1 MEKSRKWCF
10 WRKPKI
16 KATPPM
22 PIILLLLLSI
32 FETGISSTADQ
43 FKVDGKVLEL
53 DESNFDLAISSLN
66 YILVVFYSPW
76 CRHCKLLSPQ
86 LDEAAPV
93 LAGLKEPIVIA
104 KVNADKFTRL
114 ASKHDVDAYPTLKL
128 FMHGVSMEYYGPR
141 KADSLVQYLK
151 KFVSTD
157 VSILISDSAISDFVE
172 EAGTFFPIFIGF
184 DLNET
189 VLSNLAVKYKKRAWF
204 SVAKGFSDEAKVLY
218 DMEKV
223 PALVAIHPNYKQQS
237 IFYGP
242 FEDNLI
248 WFIDV
253 EKDLTLEKRKR
264 EGTIRMLL
272 KMMDEWAYKRLF
284 GLCLLALS
292 IGFLLPT
299 RSKAPVSSALHAQIV
314 AFSYFSLSGT
324 QKNFLPPVV
333 PLNHE
338 TLKLL
343 KDEKRKIVLTITAD
357 ENEDQTQNL
366 IKLLKAAAS
375 TNRDLVFGYFG
386 LKQWED
392 FADKFEA
399 NEKTKLPKIIVWDG
413 DEDYFSV
420 IGIESLNNEDQGSQ
434 ISQFLEGYRQG
445 RTEKKT
451 VKAPLFMGFFN
462 SVVGI
467 VAFFIIFIVVAMMIL
482 MIVLLIIIS
491 KDNEPVRVGSR
502 EEVDRADN
510 SEAESSQHGPGKKE
524 D

>member
-1 MEKSRKWCF
+1 
-10 WRKPKI
+10 
-16 KATPPM
+16 
-22 PIILLLLLSI
+22 
-32 FETGISSTADQ
+32 
-43 FKVDGKVLEL
+43 
-53 DESNFDLAISSLN
+53 
-66 YILVVFYSPW
+66 
-76 CRHCKLLSPQ
+76 
-86 LDEAAPV
+86 
-93 LAGLKEPIVIA
+93 
-104 KVNADKFTRL
+104 
-114 ASKHDVDAYPTLKL
+114 
-128 FMHGVSMEYYGPR
+128 MHGVSMEYYGPR

-242 FEDNLI
+242 FEGEFLED
-248 WFIDV
+248 FI
-253 EKDLTLEKRKR
+253 K
-264 EGTIRMLL
+264 
-272 KMMDEWAYKRLF
+272 
-284 GLCLLALS
+284 
-292 IGFLLPT
+292 
-299 RSKAPVSSALHAQIV
+299 Q
-314 AFSYFSLSGT
+314 
-324 QKNFLPPVV
+324 NFLPPVV

-482 MIVLLIIIS
+482 MVVLLIIIS

>member
-22 PIILLLLLSI
+22 PIILLLLLCI

-53 DESNFDLAISSLN
+53 DESNFDLAISSLD
-66 YILVVFYSPW
+66 YILVDFYAPW

-204 SVAKGFSDEAKVLY
+204 SVAKDFSDEAKVLY

-242 FEDNLI
+242 FE
-248 WFIDV
+248 
-253 EKDLTLEKRKR
+253 
-264 EGTIRMLL
+264 
-272 KMMDEWAYKRLF
+272 
-284 GLCLLALS
+284 
-292 IGFLLPT
+292 GFLLPT

-314 AFSYFSLSGT
+314 AFSFFSFFNHAGEFLEDFIK
-324 QKNFLPPVV
+324 QNFLPPVV

-399 NEKTKLPKIIVWDG
+399 NEKTKFPKIIVWDG

-420 IGIESLNNEDQGSQ
+420 IGIESLDNEDQGSQ

-482 MIVLLIIIS
+482 MVVLLIIIS
-491 KDNEPVRVGSR
+491 KDNEPVRVGSH

>member
-242 FEDNLI
+242 FEGEFLED
-248 WFIDV
+248 FI
-253 EKDLTLEKRKR
+253 K
-264 EGTIRMLL
+264 
-272 KMMDEWAYKRLF
+272 
-284 GLCLLALS
+284 
-292 IGFLLPT
+292 
-299 RSKAPVSSALHAQIV
+299 Q
-314 AFSYFSLSGT
+314 
-324 QKNFLPPVV
+324 NFLPPVV

-343 KDEKRKIVLTITAD
+343 KDDKRKIVLTITAD

-482 MIVLLIIIS
+482 MVVLLIIIS

>member
-1 MEKSRKWCF
+1 
-10 WRKPKI
+10 
-16 KATPPM
+16 
-22 PIILLLLLSI
+22 
-32 FETGISSTADQ
+32 
-43 FKVDGKVLEL
+43 
-53 DESNFDLAISSLN
+53 
-66 YILVVFYSPW
+66 
-76 CRHCKLLSPQ
+76 
-86 LDEAAPV
+86 
-93 LAGLKEPIVIA
+93 
-104 KVNADKFTRL
+104 
-114 ASKHDVDAYPTLKL
+114 
-128 FMHGVSMEYYGPR
+128 MHGVSMEYYGPR

-204 SVAKGFSDEAKVLY
+204 SVAKDFSDEAKVLY
-218 DMEKV
+218 DMEKF

-242 FEDNLI
+242 FEGEFLED
-248 WFIDV
+248 FI
-253 EKDLTLEKRKR
+253 K
-264 EGTIRMLL
+264 
-272 KMMDEWAYKRLF
+272 
-284 GLCLLALS
+284 
-292 IGFLLPT
+292 
-299 RSKAPVSSALHAQIV
+299 Q
-314 AFSYFSLSGT
+314 
-324 QKNFLPPVV
+324 NFLPPVV

-399 NEKTKLPKIIVWDG
+399 NEKMKLPKIIVWDG

-482 MIVLLIIIS
+482 MVVLLIIIS

>member
-1 MEKSRKWCF
+1 MEKS
-10 WRKPKI
+10 RKPKI

-22 PIILLLLLSI
+22 PIILLLLLCI

-53 DESNFDLAISSLN
+53 DESNFDLAISSLT
-66 YILVVFYSPW
+66 YILVDFYAPW

-184 DLNET
+184 GLNET

-204 SVAKGFSDEAKVLY
+204 SVAKDFSDEAKVLY

-242 FEDNLI
+242 FE
-248 WFIDV
+248 
-253 EKDLTLEKRKR
+253 
-264 EGTIRMLL
+264 
-272 KMMDEWAYKRLF
+272 
-284 GLCLLALS
+284 
-292 IGFLLPT
+292 GFLLPT

-314 AFSYFSLSGT
+314 AFSYFSEFLEDFIK
-324 QKNFLPPVV
+324 QNFLPPVV

-420 IGIESLNNEDQGSQ
+420 IGIESLDNEDQGSQ

-482 MIVLLIIIS
+482 MVVLLIIIS

>member
-16 KATPPM
+16 KAALPM
-22 PIILLLLLSI
+22 PVILLLLLCI

-53 DESNFDLAISSLN
+53 DEANFDSAISSLD
-66 YILVVFYSPW
+66 YILVDFYAPW

-141 KADSLVQYLK
+141 EADSLVQYLK

-184 DLNET
+184 GLNET
-189 VLSNLAVKYKKRAWF
+189 VLSSLAIKYKKRAWF
-204 SVAKGFSDEAKVLY
+204 SVAKDFSDEAKVLY

-237 IFYGP
+237 IFYGL
-242 FEDNLI
+242 FEGELLED
-248 WFIDV
+248 FI
-253 EKDLTLEKRKR
+253 K
-264 EGTIRMLL
+264 
-272 KMMDEWAYKRLF
+272 
-284 GLCLLALS
+284 
-292 IGFLLPT
+292 
-299 RSKAPVSSALHAQIV
+299 Q
-314 AFSYFSLSGT
+314 
-324 QKNFLPPVV
+324 NFLPPVV
-333 PLNHE
+333 PLNPE

-375 TNRDLVFGYFG
+375 TNRDLVFGYFR

-392 FADKFEA
+392 FADKFGA

-420 IGIESLNNEDQGSQ
+420 IGIDGLDNEDQGSQ
-434 ISQFLEGYRQG
+434 LSQFLEGYRQG

-467 VAFFIIFIVVAMMIL
+467 VAFFIIFIIVAMMIL

-502 EEVDRADN
+502 EGVDRADN

>member
-16 KATPPM
+16 KAALPM
-22 PIILLLLLSI
+22 PVILLLLLCI

-53 DESNFDLAISSLN
+53 DEANFDSAISSLD
-66 YILVVFYSPW
+66 YILVDFYAPW

-141 KADSLVQYLK
+141 EADSLVQYLK

-184 DLNET
+184 GLNET
-189 VLSNLAVKYKKRAWF
+189 VLSSLAIKYKKRAWF
-204 SVAKGFSDEAKVLY
+204 SVAKDFSDEAKVLY

-237 IFYGP
+237 IFYGL
-242 FEDNLI
+242 FEGELLED
-248 WFIDV
+248 FI
-253 EKDLTLEKRKR
+253 K
-264 EGTIRMLL
+264 
-272 KMMDEWAYKRLF
+272 
-284 GLCLLALS
+284 
-292 IGFLLPT
+292 
-299 RSKAPVSSALHAQIV
+299 Q
-314 AFSYFSLSGT
+314 
-324 QKNFLPPVV
+324 NFLPPVV
-333 PLNHE
+333 PLNPE

-375 TNRDLVFGYFG
+375 TNRDLVFGYFR

-392 FADKFEA
+392 FADKFGA

-420 IGIESLNNEDQGSQ
+420 IGIDGLDNEDQGSQ
-434 ISQFLEGYRQG
+434 LSQFLEGYRQG

-462 SVVGI
+462 SVVGL
-467 VAFFIIFIVVAMMIL
+467 AVVKGL
-482 MIVLLIIIS
+482 IVLTTPRLKAVSMDLGRKKIKSRYS
-491 KDNEPVRVGSR
+491 KKRIL
-502 EEVDRADN
+502 
-510 SEAESSQHGPGKKE
+510 KMT
-524 D
+524 

>member
-66 YILVVFYSPW
+66 YILVIFYSPW

-242 FEDNLI
+242 FEGEFLED
-248 WFIDV
+248 FI
-253 EKDLTLEKRKR
+253 K
-264 EGTIRMLL
+264 
-272 KMMDEWAYKRLF
+272 
-284 GLCLLALS
+284 
-292 IGFLLPT
+292 
-299 RSKAPVSSALHAQIV
+299 Q
-314 AFSYFSLSGT
+314 
-324 QKNFLPPVV
+324 NFLPPVV

-343 KDEKRKIVLTITAD
+343 KDDKRKIVLTITAD

-482 MIVLLIIIS
+482 MVVLLIIIS

>member
-242 FEDNLI
+242 FEGEFLED
-248 WFIDV
+248 FI
-253 EKDLTLEKRKR
+253 K
-264 EGTIRMLL
+264 
-272 KMMDEWAYKRLF
+272 
-284 GLCLLALS
+284 
-292 IGFLLPT
+292 
-299 RSKAPVSSALHAQIV
+299 Q
-314 AFSYFSLSGT
+314 
-324 QKNFLPPVV
+324 NFLPPVV

-482 MIVLLIIIS
+482 MVVLLIIIS

>member
-1 MEKSRKWCF
+1 
-10 WRKPKI
+10 
-16 KATPPM
+16 M
-22 PIILLLLLSI
+22 PIILLLLLCI

-53 DESNFDLAISSLN
+53 DESNFDLAISSLT
-66 YILVVFYSPW
+66 YILVDFYAPW

-184 DLNET
+184 GLNET

-204 SVAKGFSDEAKVLY
+204 SVAKDFSDEAKVLY

-223 PALVAIHPNYKQQS
+223 PALILLEPGRQLDRITVTRANSDIYGVKCGNRRNFNHAGEFLEDFIKQ
-237 IFYGP
+237 
-242 FEDNLI
+242 
-248 WFIDV
+248 
-253 EKDLTLEKRKR
+253 
-264 EGTIRMLL
+264 
-272 KMMDEWAYKRLF
+272 
-284 GLCLLALS
+284 
-292 IGFLLPT
+292 
-299 RSKAPVSSALHAQIV
+299 
-314 AFSYFSLSGT
+314 
-324 QKNFLPPVV
+324 NFLPPVV

-420 IGIESLNNEDQGSQ
+420 IGIESLDNEDQRSQ

-482 MIVLLIIIS
+482 MVVLLIIIS

>member
-242 FEDNLI
+242 FEGEFLED
-248 WFIDV
+248 FI
-253 EKDLTLEKRKR
+253 K
-264 EGTIRMLL
+264 
-272 KMMDEWAYKRLF
+272 
-284 GLCLLALS
+284 
-292 IGFLLPT
+292 
-299 RSKAPVSSALHAQIV
+299 Q
-314 AFSYFSLSGT
+314 
-324 QKNFLPPVV
+324 NFLPPVV
-333 PLNHE
+333 PLNPE

-482 MIVLLIIIS
+482 MVVLLIIIS

>member
-1 MEKSRKWCF
+1 MEMS
-10 WRKPKI
+10 RKPKI

-22 PIILLLLLSI
+22 PIILLLLLCI

-53 DESNFDLAISSLN
+53 DESNFDLAISSLT
-66 YILVVFYSPW
+66 YILVDFYAPW

-128 FMHGVSMEYYGPR
+128 FVHGVSMEYYGPR

-184 DLNET
+184 GLNET

-204 SVAKGFSDEAKVLY
+204 SVAKDFSDEAKVLY

-242 FEDNLI
+242 FEGEFLED
-248 WFIDV
+248 FI
-253 EKDLTLEKRKR
+253 K
-264 EGTIRMLL
+264 
-272 KMMDEWAYKRLF
+272 
-284 GLCLLALS
+284 
-292 IGFLLPT
+292 
-299 RSKAPVSSALHAQIV
+299 Q
-314 AFSYFSLSGT
+314 
-324 QKNFLPPVV
+324 NFLPPVV

-420 IGIESLNNEDQGSQ
+420 IGIESLDNEDQGSQ

-467 VAFFIIFIVVAMMIL
+467 VAFFIIFFVVAMMIL
-482 MIVLLIIIS
+482 MVVLLIIIS

-510 SEAESSQHGPGKKE
+510 SEAKSSQHGPGKKE

>member
-16 KATPPM
+16 KAALPM
-22 PIILLLLLSI
+22 PVILLLLLCI

-53 DESNFDLAISSLN
+53 DEANFDSAISSLD
-66 YILVVFYSPW
+66 YILVNFYAPW
-76 CRHCKLLSPQ
+76 CHHCKLLSPQ

-114 ASKHDVDAYPTLKL
+114 ASKHDVDAYPSLKL

-141 KADSLVQYLK
+141 EADSLVQYLK

-184 DLNET
+184 GLNET
-189 VLSNLAVKYKKRAWF
+189 VLSNLAIKYKKRAWF
-204 SVAKGFSDEAKVLY
+204 SVAKDFSDEAKVLY

-237 IFYGP
+237 IFYGL
-242 FEDNLI
+242 FEGEFLED
-248 WFIDV
+248 FI
-253 EKDLTLEKRKR
+253 K
-264 EGTIRMLL
+264 
-272 KMMDEWAYKRLF
+272 
-284 GLCLLALS
+284 
-292 IGFLLPT
+292 
-299 RSKAPVSSALHAQIV
+299 Q
-314 AFSYFSLSGT
+314 
-324 QKNFLPPVV
+324 NFLPPVV
-333 PLNHE
+333 PLNPE

-375 TNRDLVFGYFG
+375 TNRDLVFGYFR

-392 FADKFEA
+392 FADKFGA
-399 NEKTKLPKIIVWDG
+399 NEKTKLPKIIVWNG

-420 IGIESLNNEDQGSQ
+420 IGIESLDNEDQG
-434 ISQFLEGYRQG
+434 QG

-502 EEVDRADN
+502 EGVDRADN

>member
-1 MEKSRKWCF
+1 MEKS
-10 WRKPKI
+10 RKPKI

-22 PIILLLLLSI
+22 PIILLLLLCI

-53 DESNFDLAISSLN
+53 DESNFDLAISSLT
-66 YILVVFYSPW
+66 YILVDFYAPW

-184 DLNET
+184 GLNET

-204 SVAKGFSDEAKVLY
+204 SVAKDFSDEAKVLY

-242 FEDNLI
+242 FEGEFLED
-248 WFIDV
+248 FI
-253 EKDLTLEKRKR
+253 K
-264 EGTIRMLL
+264 
-272 KMMDEWAYKRLF
+272 
-284 GLCLLALS
+284 
-292 IGFLLPT
+292 
-299 RSKAPVSSALHAQIV
+299 Q
-314 AFSYFSLSGT
+314 
-324 QKNFLPPVV
+324 NFLPPVV

-366 IKLLKAAAS
+366 IMLLKAAAS

-420 IGIESLNNEDQGSQ
+420 IGIESLDNEDQGSQ

-445 RTEKKT
+445 RTQKKT

-482 MIVLLIIIS
+482 MVVLLIIIS

>member
-16 KATPPM
+16 KAAPPM
-22 PIILLLLLSI
+22 PIILLLLLCI

-53 DESNFDLAISSLN
+53 DESNFDSAISSLD
-66 YILVVFYSPW
+66 YILVDFYAPW
-76 CRHCKLLSPQ
+76 CRHCKLLSPRFHILHPIL
-86 LDEAAPV
+86 LDEAAPA

-141 KADSLVQYLK
+141 EADSLVQYLK

-184 DLNET
+184 GLNET
-189 VLSNLAVKYKKRAWF
+189 VLSNLAIKYKKRAWF
-204 SVAKGFSDEAKVLY
+204 SVAKDFSDEAKVLY

-237 IFYGP
+237 IFYGGE
-242 FEDNLI
+242 FLED
-248 WFIDV
+248 FI
-253 EKDLTLEKRKR
+253 K
-264 EGTIRMLL
+264 
-272 KMMDEWAYKRLF
+272 
-284 GLCLLALS
+284 
-292 IGFLLPT
+292 
-299 RSKAPVSSALHAQIV
+299 Q
-314 AFSYFSLSGT
+314 
-324 QKNFLPPVV
+324 NFLPPVV
-333 PLNHE
+333 PLNPE

-366 IKLLKAAAS
+366 IKLLKAAAF
-375 TNRDLVFGYFG
+375 TNRDFVFGYFG
-386 LKQWED
+386 LKQWKD

-399 NEKTKLPKIIVWDG
+399 NEKTKLPKIILWDG

-420 IGIESLNNEDQGSQ
+420 IGIESLDNEDQGSQ

-491 KDNEPVRVGSR
+491 KDNEPVKVGSR

-510 SEAESSQHGPGKKE
+510 CEAESNQHGPGKKE

>member
-16 KATPPM
+16 KAAPPM
-22 PIILLLLLSI
+22 PIILLLLLCI

-53 DESNFDLAISSLN
+53 DESNFDSAISSLD
-66 YILVVFYSPW
+66 YILVDFYAPW

-141 KADSLVQYLK
+141 EADSLVQYLK

-184 DLNET
+184 GLNET
-189 VLSNLAVKYKKRAWF
+189 VLSNLAIKYKKRAWF
-204 SVAKGFSDEAKVLY
+204 SVAKDFSDEAKVLY

-237 IFYGP
+237 IFDGP
-242 FEDNLI
+242 FEGEILED
-248 WFIDV
+248 FI
-253 EKDLTLEKRKR
+253 K
-264 EGTIRMLL
+264 
-272 KMMDEWAYKRLF
+272 
-284 GLCLLALS
+284 
-292 IGFLLPT
+292 
-299 RSKAPVSSALHAQIV
+299 Q
-314 AFSYFSLSGT
+314 
-324 QKNFLPPVV
+324 NFLPPVV
-333 PLNHE
+333 PLNPE

-399 NEKTKLPKIIVWDG
+399 NEKAKLPKIIVWDG

-420 IGIESLNNEDQGSQ
+420 IGIESLDTEDQGSQ

-482 MIVLLIIIS
+482 MIVLLFIIS

-510 SEAESSQHGPGKKE
+510 SVAESSQHGPGKKE

>member
-16 KATPPM
+16 KAAPPM
-22 PIILLLLLSI
+22 PIILLLLLCI

-53 DESNFDLAISSLN
+53 DESNFDSAISSFD
-66 YILVVFYSPW
+66 YILVDFYAPW

-184 DLNET
+184 GLNET

-204 SVAKGFSDEAKVLY
+204 SVAKDFSDEAKVLY

-223 PALVAIHPNYKQQS
+223 PALVAIHPNFKQQS

-242 FEDNLI
+242 FEGEFLED
-248 WFIDV
+248 FI
-253 EKDLTLEKRKR
+253 K
-264 EGTIRMLL
+264 
-272 KMMDEWAYKRLF
+272 
-284 GLCLLALS
+284 
-292 IGFLLPT
+292 
-299 RSKAPVSSALHAQIV
+299 Q
-314 AFSYFSLSGT
+314 
-324 QKNFLPPVV
+324 NFLPPVV

-420 IGIESLNNEDQGSQ
+420 IGIESLDNEDQGSQ

-445 RTEKKT
+445 KTEKKT
-451 VKAPLFMGFFN
+451 VKARLFMGFFN

-467 VAFFIIFIVVAMMIL
+467 IAFFIIFIVVAMMIL

-510 SEAESSQHGPGKKE
+510 SEAKSSQHGPGKKE

>member
-1 MEKSRKWCF
+1 
-10 WRKPKI
+10 
-16 KATPPM
+16 M

-66 YILVVFYSPW
+66 YILVIFYSPW

-242 FEDNLI
+242 FEGEFLED
-248 WFIDV
+248 FI
-253 EKDLTLEKRKR
+253 K
-264 EGTIRMLL
+264 
-272 KMMDEWAYKRLF
+272 
-284 GLCLLALS
+284 
-292 IGFLLPT
+292 
-299 RSKAPVSSALHAQIV
+299 Q
-314 AFSYFSLSGT
+314 
-324 QKNFLPPVV
+324 NFLPPVV

-343 KDEKRKIVLTITAD
+343 KDDKRKIVLTITAD

-482 MIVLLIIIS
+482 MVVLLIIIS

>member
-1 MEKSRKWCF
+1 MEKS
-10 WRKPKI
+10 RKPKI

-22 PIILLLLLSI
+22 PIILLLLLCI

-53 DESNFDLAISSLN
+53 DESNFDLAISSLT
-66 YILVVFYSPW
+66 YILVDFYAPW

-184 DLNET
+184 GLNET

-204 SVAKGFSDEAKVLY
+204 SVAKDFSDEAKVLY

-242 FEDNLI
+242 FE
-248 WFIDV
+248 
-253 EKDLTLEKRKR
+253 
-264 EGTIRMLL
+264 
-272 KMMDEWAYKRLF
+272 
-284 GLCLLALS
+284 
-292 IGFLLPT
+292 
-299 RSKAPVSSALHAQIV
+299 
-314 AFSYFSLSGT
+314 
-324 QKNFLPPVV
+324 
-333 PLNHE
+333 
-338 TLKLL
+338 
-343 KDEKRKIVLTITAD
+343 
-357 ENEDQTQNL
+357 
-366 IKLLKAAAS
+366 
-375 TNRDLVFGYFG
+375 
-386 LKQWED
+386 
-392 FADKFEA
+392 
-399 NEKTKLPKIIVWDG
+399 
-413 DEDYFSV
+413 
-420 IGIESLNNEDQGSQ
+420 
-434 ISQFLEGYRQG
+434 
-445 RTEKKT
+445 
-451 VKAPLFMGFFN
+451 
-462 SVVGI
+462 
-467 VAFFIIFIVVAMMIL
+467 
-482 MIVLLIIIS
+482 
-491 KDNEPVRVGSR
+491 
-502 EEVDRADN
+502 
-510 SEAESSQHGPGKKE
+510 
-524 D
+524 